1 MSSSRVLHIDDDPDI
16 LDIAAASIGLDSE
29 FEVRACNSGA
39 DGLAAA
45 AEWRPDLILL
55 DVMMPVM
62 DGTTTLRH
70 LRLNPQTADIP
81 VVFMTARVQ
90 IQEIAYFKS
99 LGATGVISKPFDPMT
114 LAASVRSHMQPANAG

>member
-1 MSSSRVLHIDDDPDI
+1 MSSCRVLHIDDD
-16 LDIAAASIGLDSE
+16 LDIRDVVEASLGLDSE
-29 FEVRACNSGA
+29 IVVRGCNSGA

-70 LRLNPQTADIP
+70 LRQNPQTADIP